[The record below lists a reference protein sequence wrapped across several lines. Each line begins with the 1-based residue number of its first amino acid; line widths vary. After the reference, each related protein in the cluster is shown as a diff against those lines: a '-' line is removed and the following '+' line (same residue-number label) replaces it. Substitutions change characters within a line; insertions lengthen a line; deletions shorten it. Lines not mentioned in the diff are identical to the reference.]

1 MEIEILRGEIE
12 RLFSLDEL
20 TTLSRDLLG
29 LDPDEI
35 GGTNAKAS
43 FARALTDRCSELDA
57 LDALVEAVI
66 GSRTDA
72 DPRLRDLS
80 QRGFSQDETLS
91 PSAMAGPFV
100 VTRRI
105 GEGPLGIVYAA
116 QYAARSVILKVLRRD
131 AARDKRALHR
141 FLTVSRMIGRVG
153 HPGLPRNLAAGH
165 LPDQGT
171 YYIAYDDTEG
181 EPLLS
186 RVRRDGAIHFQEARP
201 LLRGVLDALSALHE
215 RGLAHGNLKL
225 ENIIVSRANQGSLR
239 VVLVDG
245 GGDRLR
251 LRARIVNGH
260 SQFVHTLG
268 SPKTIAPE
276 QIRGSVASPRS
287 DVYAFGAVLYEV
299 LTGHPVFRAETGV
312 DAAVAHLIETP
323 APPSTVA
330 PRGWIPRELDR
341 LVLSLLEKEPSA
353 RPKDADAL
361 FDALDS
367 AGSRSMPEIAT
378 LITDEDLELRIEAL
392 LANPEDESAAL
403 LLESAVQ
410 EGAAPDRIAEAFA
423 MASEMTAG
431 NGLDAFTDE
440 TKKALLY
447 RAARTYEGANEKA
460 RAETIYER
468 ILGLD
473 PTDDIAANSLQQIR
487 KALGKFEEVVEM
499 LLARTERAETA
510 AEKGRGM
517 AEIGRIYANE
527 LHDRAQALVAYAQAF
542 CEDPET
548 ESYADEVERIAGND
562 LSSWNE
568 ATSMASE
575 ASTGDLPPEARL
587 RLFTRLGRWY
597 SEKVGR
603 PDLAVSCF
611 QAILATD
618 PGNETAMSGLSSVY
632 QKAQQWPEL
641 AQTLLHRATAAPS
654 STLARN
660 FTAEAAEVF
669 ETKLSDA
676 ARARELY
683 QQVLDEDP
691 THQAAGDGLTRLLE
705 GAGDHAALVRALE
718 NKVEV
723 LRGEKRW
730 AVLGRVAE
738 LYEDR
743 LSDLG
748 EATRRYE
755 SILVEDEQNTLALKG
770 LDRIYNRTGRY
781 RDLLG
786 VLERQI
792 HAAVTPRQRIALY
805 ERLAAI
811 YEEEFLDHD
820 RAAEACEA
828 ILGLDP
834 SQDGSLTAL
843 ARHYRSLER
852 WEDVV
857 STYERHL
864 RVASDEKRKLELLL
878 ALGKVLSEKF
888 GSPSRAVDAFERV
901 LEIEPNHPAAL
912 EALARLRA
920 SSGDSTLAL
929 QAIEALAQQATAPD
943 ARAEQW
949 VRAAKILEQAGD
961 FDGAIERYKLALD
974 AQSSHAGAA
983 EALRAAYTARG
994 DAAAAVELIR
1004 GQIDLAETPLSKARL
1019 LAEMARLCKQK
1030 LKDDKQ
1036 ALSAATQAQRLEP
1049 TNIDALVVL
1058 GDLAFED
1065 GRFLEAA
1072 AHFELPA
1079 NRAEK
1084 LDRADAPRVL
1094 VRYVDLFDETGATEK
1109 ALAPMDTLLKLAPND
1124 ADALARV
1131 ALVSFDHGDPKRAYE
1146 LYRELLGRFRDRL
1159 TVTEEA
1165 DALFRLG
1172 ESARRAGLADYAF
1185 GPLAEAADLDPSA
1198 ADPLASLAKLYE
1210 AAGDWENVAK
1220 MKKRRLDV
1228 AQGEERYQLLL
1239 EVGEIFSA
1247 KLHDRTRA
1255 AKTYLVALED
1265 RPEDRNIL
1273 TRLMQLYSEEKDWSK
1288 LVEVVLK
1295 LSDFVEDKKQKSK
1308 YLHTAAMVSARQ
1320 LGEVDVALGYYERAL
1335 ELDPGNDRVLEEAIG
1350 LRTHKGDYRGVET
1363 LLKIKLD
1370 HANEAGDNPKMLEAF
1385 EELAVLYHKS
1395 LGWISAAIDAYEA
1408 AQTLDPENKQRNDIL
1423 AGLYASDPGQY
1434 LDKAVAA
1441 HRAILKR
1448 NPDRADS
1455 YKLLRRLYTETK
1467 RADAA
1472 WCMCQALTLLNLA
1485 EPDEER
1491 FFRRMRTDSPAAAR
1505 AQLNQDDFSH
1515 LLGHEDADPTL
1526 SAIFLLIEPA
1536 VIGVRAQSFESMGY
1550 DPNYMVD
1557 LANHPSVI
1565 ARTLYYA
1572 ASVLGISPPPTFENP
1587 NDPGALSFLHA
1598 HEPSVVLGRF
1608 ALETDV
1614 PPQTAA
1620 FVAARHLSYYRPGIY
1635 MRHLVPTG
1643 TGLKAWLFAAVKMIS
1658 PQFPIQPELEGPMR
1672 ESLAALEHAI
1682 VGPTRERLASL
1693 VAKLLSGGGAL
1704 DLKRWVASVDLTADR
1719 AGFLLSH
1726 DLQLAGE
1733 IIKASGD
1740 DSSAVPVKERLR
1752 ELVLYAT
1759 SEEYFAV
1766 RAKLGLAID
1775 S

>member
-29 LDPDEI
+29 LDPEEI

-66 GSRTDA
+66 GSRSDA
-72 DPRLRDLS
+72 DPRLRDLR
-80 QRGFSQDETLS
+80 QRGFSEDEALS
-91 PSAMAGPFV
+91 PSDLAGPFV
-100 VTRRI
+100 VNRRI
-105 GEGPLGIVYAA
+105 GEGPAGIVYSASSA
-116 QYAARSVILKVLRRD
+116 GRAVILKVLRRD
-131 AARDKRALHR
+131 AARDRRALQR

-153 HPGLPRNLAAGH
+153 HPALPKNLAAGH
-165 LPDQGT
+165 LAEIDA
-171 YYIAYDDTEG
+171 YYVAYDDSEG
-181 EPLLS
+181 EPLSS
-186 RVRRDGAIHFQEARP
+186 RIRRDGPMHFQEARA
-201 LLRGVLDALSALHE
+201 LLRGVLDGLSALHE
-215 RGLAHGNLKL
+215 RGLSHGNLKL
-225 ENIIVSRANQGSLR
+225 ENIIVSRGNEGALG
-239 VVLVDG
+239 VVVVDG

-260 SQFVHTLG
+260 SQFVHTFG

-276 QIRGSVASPRS
+276 QIRGSLAGPRS

-299 LTGHPVFRAETGV
+299 LTGRPVFRADSAV

-323 APPSTVA
+323 APPSSVA
-330 PRGWIPRELDR
+330 PSGWIPRGLDR
-341 LVLSLLEKEPSA
+341 VLLQLLEKEPQA
-353 RPKDADAL
+353 RPKDADAI
-361 FDALDS
+361 FEALDVV
-367 AGSRSMPEIAT
+367 GSRSAPDIAA
-378 LITDEDLELRIEAL
+378 LISDTDLELRIDAL
-392 LANPEDESAAL
+392 VANPEDETAAL
-403 LLESAVQ
+403 QLESAVQ
-410 EGAAPDRIAEAFA
+410 EGADPDRVAQAFA
-423 MASEMTAG
+423 MASDETAG
-431 NGLDAFTDE
+431 GLFDATRE
-440 TKKALLY
+440 ARKTLLY
-447 RAARTYEGANEKA
+447 RAARIYEGANDKA
-460 RAETIYER
+460 NAETIYAR
-468 ILGLD
+468 IVELD
-473 PTDDIAANSLQQIR
+473 PTDDIAVSSLTQLR

-499 LLARTERAETA
+499 LLSRAERAETP

-517 AEIGRIYANE
+517 AEIGRIYASE

-542 CEDPET
+542 CDDPQT
-548 ESYADEVERIAGND
+548 EAYGDEVERLAGGD
-562 LSSWNE
+562 LGSWNE
-568 ATSMASE
+568 AATMASE
-575 ASTGDLPPEARL
+575 ASSGDLPTEAKL
-587 RLFTRLGRWY
+587 PLFTRLGRWY
-597 SEKVGR
+597 SEKLGR
-603 PDLAVSCF
+603 PDLAVACF
-611 QAILATD
+611 QAILSSD
-618 PGNETAMSGLSSVY
+618 PGNESAMAGLCTVY

-641 AQTLLHRATAAPS
+641 GQMLLHRAAAAPNL
-654 STLARN
+654 TLARN
-660 FTAEAAEVF
+660 FTTEAANVF
-669 ETKLSDA
+669 ETRLSDTTK
-676 ARARELY
+676 ARELY
-683 QQVLDEDP
+683 QRVIDEDP
-691 THQAAGDGLTRLLE
+691 THQAAGEGLQRLLE
-705 GAGDHAALVRALE
+705 AAEDFGMLARMLE
-718 NKVEV
+718 NRAEV

-730 AVLGRVAE
+730 TTLARIAE
-738 LYEDR
+738 LHEDH
-743 LSDLG
+743 LNDTA

-755 SILVEDEQNTLALKG
+755 SILTEDEQNTLALKG
-770 LDRIYNRTGRY
+770 LDRIYSRTGRY
-781 RDLLG
+781 RDLLT

-805 ERLAAI
+805 ERLASI

-834 SQDGSLTAL
+834 TQDGPLTAL
-843 ARHYRSLER
+843 ARHYRALER

-864 RVASDEKRKLELLL
+864 KVSHDEPRKVEILL
-878 ALGKVLSEKF
+878 ALGKVLTEKL
-888 GSPSRAVDAFERV
+888 GAPSRALEVYERV
-901 LEIEPNHPAAL
+901 LELEPGQGVAL

-929 QAIEALAQQATAPD
+929 QAIEALAQKATTPET
-943 ARAEQW
+943 RADQW
-949 VRAAKILEQAGD
+949 VRAAKLLEHAGD
-961 FDGAIERYKLALD
+961 SDGAIERYKLALD
-974 AQSSHAGAA
+974 AQSSHAAAA

-1030 LKDDKQ
+1030 LKDDGR
-1036 ALSAATQAQRLEP
+1036 ALTSATQAHRLDP
-1049 TNIDALVVL
+1049 TNVDALVVL

-1065 GRFLEAA
+1065 GHFLEAA

-1079 NRAEK
+1079 NRADR
-1084 LDRADAPRVL
+1084 LDQTDAPRVL
-1094 VRYVDLFDETGATEK
+1094 VRYVDALYKTGSTAK
-1109 ALAPMDTLLKLAPND
+1109 ALAPMEMLQKLAPND
-1124 ADALARV
+1124 SDALARV

-1146 LYRELLGRFRDRL
+1146 LYRDLLSRFRDRL

-1172 ESARRAGLADYAF
+1172 ESARRADLADYAF
-1185 GPLAEAADLDPSA
+1185 GPLSEAADLDPGA
-1198 ADPLASLAKLYE
+1198 AAPLSSLAKLFE
-1210 AAGDWENVAK
+1210 AAGDWESVAK
-1220 MKKRRLDV
+1220 MKGRRLDV
-1228 AQGEERYQLLL
+1228 AEGEERYQLLL
-1239 EVGEIFSA
+1239 EVGEIFGT
-1247 KLHDRTRA
+1247 KLQDRTRA
-1255 AKTYLVALED
+1255 AKAYLVALED
-1265 RPEDRNIL
+1265 RPEDRNVL
-1273 TRLMQLYSEEKDWSK
+1273 TKLMQLYSEEKDWSK

-1295 LSDFVEDKKQKSK
+1295 LSDFVDDKKQKAK
-1308 YLHTAAMVSARQ
+1308 YLHTAAMVNARQ
-1320 LGEVDVALGYYERAL
+1320 LGEVDTALQYYERAL
-1335 ELDPGNDRVLEEAIG
+1335 QLDPGNERVLEEAIG

-1370 HANEAGDNPKMLEAF
+1370 HANEAADSGKMLEAF
-1385 EELAVLYHKS
+1385 EELAVLYHKN

-1423 AGLYASDPGQY
+1423 AGLYASDPAQY
-1434 LDKAVAA
+1434 LEKAVAA

-1448 NPDRADS
+1448 NPDRGDS

-1472 WCMCQALTLLNLA
+1472 WCLCQALYLLNLA

-1491 FFRRMRTDSPAAAR
+1491 FFRRMRTDTPAAAR
-1505 AQLNQDDFSH
+1505 AQLNPDDFQRY
-1515 LLGHEDADPTL
+1515 LVHEDADPTL
-1526 SAIFLLIEPA
+1526 STIFLLIEPA

-1550 DPNYMVD
+1550 DPHYAVD

-1620 FVAARHLSYYRPGIY
+1620 FVAARHLAYYRSGIY

-1672 ESLAALEHAI
+1672 ESLAALERAI

-1693 VAKLLSGGGAL
+1693 VGKLLAGGGAL
-1704 DLKRWVASVDLTADR
+1704 DLKRGVASVDLTADR
-1719 AGFLLSH
+1719 AGFLLAH
-1726 DLQLAGE
+1726 DLQIAGE